1 MEYFEG
7 KFMKEVKYLDKASL
21 SNIRNILN
29 NCGLLP
35 VDEIEIKVNTDIDC
49 SVLIFKKNI
58 DTVKIPYFGTIDIE
72 PVTNQLYKTFG
83 VTELSLQ
90 AKIDIFHET
99 RSIPLACEIADDLYK
114 LYN

>member
-1 MEYFEG
+1 
-7 KFMKEVKYLDKASL
+7 MKEVKYLDKNSL
-21 SNIRNILN
+21 STIRKILN

-35 VDEIEIKVNTDIDC
+35 VDEIEIKVDTVLKC
-49 SVLIFKKNI
+49 SLLCFKKNI
-58 DTVKIPYFGTIDIE
+58 DTVKIPYFGIVDIKL
-72 PVTNQLYKTFG
+72 VTNQLYNYFG
-83 VTELSLQ
+83 VIELSLQ

>member
-1 MEYFEG
+1 
-7 KFMKEVKYLDKASL
+7 MKKEIKYLDKNSL
-21 SNIRNILN
+21 SNIRKILN

-35 VDEIEIKVNTDIDC
+35 IDEIEIKVNTSIDC

-58 DTVKIPYFGTIDIE
+58 DTVEILYFATIDIDS
-72 PVTNQLYKTFG
+72 VTNQLYKQFG

-99 RSIPLACEIADDLYK
+99 RSISLACEIADDLYK

>member
-1 MEYFEG
+1 MN
-7 KFMKEVKYLDKASL
+7 KEVKYLDKASL
-21 SNIRNILN
+21 SNIRKILN

-35 VDEIEIKVNTDIDC
+35 VDEIEIKVDTSINC
-49 SVLIFKKNI
+49 SLLCFKKNI
-58 DTVKIPYFGTIDIE
+58 DTVKIPYLGIIDIDS
-72 PVTNQLYKTFG
+72 VTNQLYKCFG